1 MEDPRLRRPLSA
13 ESLDGSIM
21 ARYAV
26 KLLFDWNPDPVTGS
40 RVVRL
45 SEERIVVFTARSAR
59 AALERGKRL
68 GRQGELRYDGGLRL
82 RFVGVLQ
89 LMELGVECA
98 DGEVWWEFRRR
109 RRAKERVRALIPAEK
124 TLYVFT
130 DGQRARSRAARKTSR
145 LTSRFSRRPR
155 RPRLSA

>member
-1 MEDPRLRRPLSA
+1 
-13 ESLDGSIM
+13 M

-26 KLLFDWNPDPVTGS
+26 KLLFDWNPDPLTGS
-40 RVVRL
+40 RVMRL
-45 SEERIVVFTARSAR
+45 SEERIIVFTARSAR
-59 AALERGKRL
+59 AAVERAKRL

-98 DGEVWWEFRRR
+98 EGEVWWEFRRR
-109 RRAKERVRALIPAEK
+109 RRAKERARALIPAEK
-124 TLYVFT
+124 ALLVFT
-130 DGQRARSRAARKTSR
+130 DLSSKNNGQRAPSRTTRKSR

-155 RPRLSA
+155 RRRLSG

>member
-1 MEDPRLRRPLSA
+1 
-13 ESLDGSIM
+13 M

-40 RVVRL
+40 RAMRL
-45 SEERIVVFTARSAR
+45 SEERIIVFTARSGR
-59 AALERGKRL
+59 AAVERAKRL

-89 LMELGVECA
+89 LMELGGECEE
-98 DGEVWWEFRRR
+98 GEVWWEFRRR
-109 RRAKERVRALIPAEK
+109 RRAKERARALVPAEK

-130 DGQRARSRAARKTSR
+130 DGKGAPSRATRKTSR
-145 LTSRFSRRPR
+145 LTSRYSRRPR
-155 RPRLSA
+155 RPRLSG

>member
-1 MEDPRLRRPLSA
+1 
-13 ESLDGSIM
+13 M
-21 ARYAV
+21 ARYAG

-40 RVVRL
+40 RIIRL
-45 SEERIVVFTARSAR
+45 SEERIIIFAARSAR
-59 AALERGKRL
+59 DAVKRAKRL
-68 GRQGELRYDGGLRL
+68 GRQGELRYDGGQRL

-89 LMELGVECA
+89 LMELGIECGE
-98 DGEVWWEFRRR
+98 GEVWWEFRRR

-124 TLYVFT
+124 NLYVFT
-130 DGQRARSRAARKTSR
+130 DARRAPRAASR